1 MVRPAAVRPC
11 GSDAVAVAGVAVL
24 GGFTSAPQSIGWAMA
39 IGGGFMTMVVGE
51 SGSITHVMATGVTRT
66 SYSFVVAGLLVAG
79 LGVALIMLSLRLR
92 SRLAERRTAAVR

>member
-1 MVRPAAVRPC
+1 MGGAAAIAKFVLLAAGVTAAVC
-11 GSDAVAVAGVAVL
+11 AVIGLLVAVL

-79 LGVALIMLSLRLR
+79 LGVALIIL
-92 SRLAERRTAAVR
+92 TY